1 MSRRRGGSSRG
12 AAEGLPSIYE
22 GPEVLDA
29 LLLRAG
35 SPHAASEVA
44 AIFGRAIAAGEPRG
58 SIIPTL
64 FPDEPR
70 FASPE
75 EARRLYGN
83 LFGLWA
89 RLQAGLGP
97 HDDAPDVVPEPPP
110 PPPLPDRGVASGTAL
125 PNDLVEAVWKHLAAV
140 APREVARRRDR
151 YMNVQPDL
159 AAFLDDVALP
169 EAGAAAAT
177 DLCFEAWAMFDQAFG
192 ERLGAVEWKAL
203 RALYKEPPP
212 LMATQPALAAYAT
225 EALDTLEDEDD
236 AFDEGARA
244 QVERVVATVV
254 AGLTRAIRE
263 PS

>member
-1 MSRRRGGSSRG
+1 VSRRRGPSRTG
-12 AAEGLPSIYE
+12 AAEGLPTVYE
-22 GPEVLDA
+22 GPEALDA

-35 SPHAASEVA
+35 SPHGASEVA
-44 AIFGRAIAAGEPRG
+44 AIFGRAIEAGEPRG
-58 SIIPTL
+58 AIIPTL

-110 PPPLPDRGVASGTAL
+110 PPPLPERGVASGTQL
-125 PNDLVEAVWKHLAAV
+125 PSDLVESVWKYLAAMP
-140 APREVARRRDR
+140 PREVARRRDR

-159 AAFLDDVALP
+159 SAWLDDVPLP
-169 EAGAAAAT
+169 ESGALAAT

-192 ERLGAVEWKAL
+192 ERLGVVEWKAL
-203 RALYKEPPP
+203 RARFKEPPP
-212 LMATQPALAAYAT
+212 PETTQPSLAAYAT

-236 AFDEGARA
+236 AFDAAARA
-244 QVERVVATVV
+244 QVERVVATAV
-254 AGLTRAIRE
+254 AALTAAVRE